1 MEIKAIKIADRSFI
15 AAGGMGRSIAALHRE
30 AAKGAY
36 AAAGEDYHRELRPKR
51 FTREHAKEAGFQP
64 RAGENLAWGSKAF
77 WKSYTGR
84 KLKKYGHTLPL
95 VFTGR
100 TRDRAQMA
108 TITSTSNRGQ
118 VKYQVNVLN
127 YIPWAQRE
135 FVKVLPRELEY
146 LGQRF
151 DFHYDR
157 IFNRPPPP
165 RTKTI

>member
-15 AAGGMGRSIAALHRE
+15 AAGGMGRAVAQLHRE

-51 FTREHAKEAGFQP
+51 FTREHAAEAGYKP
-64 RAGENLAWGSKAF
+64 RAGEHLVWGSKEF

-95 VFTGR
+95 VFSGR
-100 TRDRAQMA
+100 TRDRAKMA

-118 VKYQVNVLN
+118 IKYAVNALN
-127 YIPWAQRE
+127 FIPWARE
-135 FVKVLPRELEY
+135 EFIKLLPREIDY

-157 IFNRPPPP
+157 IFNRPPPTK
-165 RTKTI
+165 TKTI

>member
-1 MEIKAIKIADRSFI
+1 MEIRSIKIADRSFI
-15 AAGGMGRSIAALHRE
+15 AAGGMGRNIAALHRE

-51 FTREHAKEAGFQP
+51 FTKEHAAEAQYKP
-64 RAGENLAWGSKAF
+64 RAGETLQWGSKAF
-77 WKSYTGR
+77 WRSYTGR

-95 VFTGR
+95 VFSGR

-118 VKYQVNVLN
+118 IRYQVNALN
-127 YIPWAQRE
+127 FIPWAQAE
-135 FVKVLPRELEY
+135 FVKVLPRELDY

-157 IFNRPPPP
+157 IFNRPPPQKI
-165 RTKTI
+165 TTI